1 MYDVIVIGCGVVGAA
16 TAYRLA
22 RYRLRTAV
30 LEACND
36 VANGTTKANSAII
49 HAGYDPEPGTLM
61 AALNVEGNRMTAEIC
76 RKLDVPF
83 RRCGS
88 LVVGFTPADRAML
101 ETLYQRG
108 VANGVPELRLLSGE
122 DVHALE
128 PALSPEVCG
137 ALLAPTA
144 GIIDPWGFALAMI
157 ETAVQ
162 NGVELHR
169 SCPVTAIAALPEG
182 GFRLTTPKGSFTA
195 RCVINAAGVDADR
208 VHELLEPI
216 SWKMTPNRGEYY
228 LLDKS
233 EGSLVDHVIFQCPG
247 PEGKGV
253 LVSPTVHGNLIAGP
267 NAEPVTDRLDLGN
280 TADGLDFVRARALKS
295 VPGIRFRQNI
305 RNFSGIRANTDQG
318 DFLIGASPNHP
329 GFIDLAGIKSPGLSS
344 APAIGKRAA
353 ELAAEAG
360 LPLEEKPDFVDE
372 RHVVRFRHLSPE
384 EKNALIAQ
392 DPRYGRVICRCETIT
407 EGEIVDALHSPV
419 PACTVNGVKR
429 RCNAGMGRC
438 QGGFCGPRVQEII
451 ARELGVPPTE
461 ILLEQEG
468 SWLLACETKQPK
480 EGAGH
485 V

>member
-1 MYDVIVIGCGVVGAA
+1 M
-16 TAYRLA
+16 
-22 RYRLRTAV
+22 
-30 LEACND
+30 
-36 VANGTTKANSAII
+36 
-49 HAGYDPEPGTLM
+49 
-61 AALNVEGNRMTAEIC
+61 
-76 RKLDVPF
+76 
-83 RRCGS
+83 
-88 LVVGFTPADRAML
+88 
-101 ETLYQRG
+101 
-108 VANGVPELRLLSGE
+108 
-122 DVHALE
+122 
-128 PALSPEVCG
+128 CG

-169 SCPVTAIAALPEG
+169 SCPVTAITALPEG
-182 GFRLTTPKGSFTA
+182 NFRLSTPKGSFET

-208 VHELLEPI
+208 VHRLLEPI
-216 SWKMTPNRGEYY
+216 HWKMTPNRGEYY

-233 EGSLVDHVIFQCPG
+233 EGSLVDHIIFQCPG

-295 VPGIRFRQNI
+295 VPGIHFRQNI

-353 ELAAEAG
+353 ELVAEAG
-360 LPLEEKPDFVDE
+360 LPLEEKAEFLDE

-384 EKNALIAQ
+384 EKNALITK

-407 EGEIVDALHSPV
+407 EGEIVDALHGPV

-468 SWLLACETKQPK
+468 SRLLACETKQPK
-480 EGAGH
+480 EGSGH